1 MKELLENIY
10 NEIQR
15 TDDGRLMSFE
25 QWYEQNQVN
34 IDNAIELYLNL
45 QGKSIVG
52 TSKASVFDSEK
63 SRDRLLEYVLY
74 AANFIAFVRWYKA
87 YVAAYK
93 DIRVDQV
100 NRWAMTIENA
110 WRERDAA

>member
-45 QGKSIVG
+45 QGKSIVD
-52 TSKASVFDSEK
+52 TNRLDMLEDSF
-63 SRDRLLEYVLY
+63 R
-74 AANFIAFVRWYKA
+74 
-87 YVAAYK
+87 
-93 DIRVDQV
+93 
-100 NRWAMTIENA
+100 NRPG
-110 WRERDAA
+110 